1 MTTNE
6 LIANSIASV
15 RLITRSIDLNNEKDR
30 DIFISFKN
38 LSQFVFQNFDI
49 PFSHIDYIQKNFTHR
64 NTLILG
70 SVENFIEVFGTD
82 YNIELPLRA
91 IEAMFLYADDEEK
104 IQETV
109 QLNELKFLI
118 ATLHHYVGVKY
129 FELVNDAKISL
140 N

>member
-1 MTTNE
+1 MTTNK

-38 LSQFVFQNFDI
+38 LSQFVFQNFEI

-104 IQETV
+104 TKETL
-109 QLNELKFLI
+109 QLDELKFLI